1 MTRLGLAATVRP
13 SPNAGSGR
21 SARAI
26 DTTTLVI
33 LELAGFAALLLWGVH
48 MVQTGV
54 QRTFGPKLRHFLAG
68 ALRNRIRAFG
78 AGAAVTVALQSSTAT
93 ALMLTAFSAGGLVEL
108 APALAVMLGA
118 NVGSTL
124 VVQALSFDVAILAPI
139 LVLAGV
145 VLFRRGRE
153 AAHDFGRV
161 LIGLGLVLTALHQFL
176 QLLEPLLAQ
185 PGVSETLRTLGAYTP
200 LMIAAAALLTWAAH
214 SSVVTVLL
222 AMSLAAKDV
231 VGIETGVALV
241 LGANLGSAI
250 NPMLEGDVGS
260 NPANRRLPLG
270 NLLNRLAGLVVV
282 LAAFS
287 YVAPYVARLGPDPG
301 RALANFHTLFN
312 LALAL
317 AFLPWLRPYAALIR
331 RLLPSPAAEARPGA
345 PIYLDPAARETPSVA
360 LALATREALRMADTV
375 EGMLKGLRDALQ
387 SDKREP
393 ITTTRQLDDV
403 LDGLNSAIK
412 GYVLAI
418 PAARQ
423 GPADGERQTEVLTFA
438 TNLEHA
444 GDLISND
451 LLSVAQRRQA
461 RGVSFSAEG
470 EAELVRLL
478 DRLIGNV
485 RLAASLFVNR
495 DPATARALVA
505 EKDAFREIETEAV
518 AAHFERLRAG
528 NANTVE
534 TSSLHLDAL
543 RDLKRINSHL
553 VEASAYPILRTGGEL
568 LPSRLRTAE

>member
-1 MTRLGLAATVRP
+1 MF
-13 SPNAGSGR
+13 
-21 SARAI
+21 
-26 DTTTLVI
+26 
-33 LELAGFAALLLWGVH
+33 ELAGFAALLMWGVH

-68 ALRNRIRAFG
+68 ALRNRLRAFG

-93 ALMLTAFSAGGLVEL
+93 ALMLTAFTAGGLVEL

-118 NVGSTL
+118 NVGSSL

-145 VLFRRGRE
+145 VLWRRGRD
-153 AAHDFGRV
+153 AWHDFGRV

-176 QLLEPLLAQ
+176 QLLEPLVAQ
-185 PGVSETLRTLGAYTP
+185 PGAAEALRQAGQFIP
-200 LMIAAAALLTWAAH
+200 LVVAGAALLTWAAH

-222 AMSLAAKDV
+222 AMSLAAKGV

-250 NPMLEGDVGS
+250 NPLLEGDVGS

-270 NLLNRLAGLVVV
+270 NLVNRLAGLALV
-282 LAAFS
+282 LGFFA
-287 YVAPYVARLGPDPG
+287 YLAPLVARLGPDPG

-317 AFLPWLRPYAALIR
+317 AFLPWLKPYAELIR

-345 PIYLDPAARETPSVA
+345 PIYLDPAARETPQVA
-360 LALATREALRMADTV
+360 LALATREGLRMADTV
-375 EGMLKGLRDALQ
+375 EGMLKGLREALQ
-387 SDKREP
+387 SDSREP

-412 GYVLAI
+412 GYVLGLPHERLS
-418 PAARQ
+418 PAEL
-423 GPADGERQTEVLTFA
+423 ERQMEVLTFA

-461 RGVSFSAEG
+461 RGVAFSEEG
-470 EAELVRLL
+470 EAELVRLV
-478 DRLIGNV
+478 DRLIGNA
-485 RLAASLFVNR
+485 RLAGSLFMNR
-495 DPATARALVA
+495 DPATARSLMS
-505 EKDAFREIETEAV
+505 EKEAFREIETEAV
-518 AAHFERLRAG
+518 AAHFERLRSG
-528 NANTVE
+528 NPKTVE

-568 LPSRLRTAE
+568 LPSRLKSVK

>member
-1 MTRLGLAATVRP
+1 MASTE
-13 SPNAGSGR
+13 SPNARSGG

-26 DTTTLVI
+26 DTTIVI

-78 AGAAVTVALQSSTAT
+78 AGVAVTVALQSSTAT

-145 VLFRRGRE
+145 VLFRRARE

-176 QLLEPLLAQ
+176 QLLDPLLAQ
-185 PGVSETLRTLGAYTP
+185 PGVSETLRTLSAYTP
-200 LMIAAAALLTWAAH
+200 LMVAGAALLTWAAH

-231 VGIETGVALV
+231 VGIETGMALV

-260 NPANRRLPLG
+260 SPANRRLPLG
-270 NLLNRLAGLVVV
+270 NLLNRLAGLVLV

-287 YVAPYVARLGPDPG
+287 YMAPYVARLGPDPG

-317 AFLPWLRPYAALIR
+317 AFMPWLKPYAGMIR
-331 RLLPSPAAEARPGA
+331 RLLPSPAAEAKPGA
-345 PIYLDPAARETPSVA
+345 PIYLDPAARATPSVA

-387 SDKREP
+387 SEKREP

-418 PAARQ
+418 PAERQ
-423 GPADGERQTEVLTFA
+423 GPADQERQMEVLTFA

-444 GDLISND
+444 GDLIAND

-505 EKDAFREIETEAV
+505 EKDAFREIETDAV

-568 LPSRLRTAE
+568 LPSRLKTVS

>member
-1 MTRLGLAATVRP
+1 M
-13 SPNAGSGR
+13 
-21 SARAI
+21 
-26 DTTTLVI
+26 
-33 LELAGFAALLLWGVH
+33 WGVH

-68 ALRNRIRAFG
+68 ALRNRLRAFG

-93 ALMLTAFSAGGLVEL
+93 ALMLTAFTAGGLVEL

-118 NVGSTL
+118 NVGSSL

-145 VLFRRGRE
+145 TLWRRGRE
-153 AAHDFGRV
+153 AWHDFGRV

-176 QLLEPLLAQ
+176 QLLEPLVAQ
-185 PGVSETLRTLGAYTP
+185 PGVAEVLRTLGHYIP
-200 LMIAAAALLTWAAH
+200 LVIVAAALLTWAAH

-222 AMSLAAKDV
+222 AMSLAAKGV
-231 VGIETGVALV
+231 VGIETGVALI

-270 NLLNRLAGLVVV
+270 NLVNRLAGLALV
-282 LAAFS
+282 LGLFA
-287 YVAPYVARLGPDPG
+287 YVAPLVARLGPDPG

-317 AFLPWLRPYAALIR
+317 AFLPWLKPYAEMIR

-345 PIYLDPAARETPSVA
+345 PIYLDPAARETPAVA
-360 LALATREALRMADTV
+360 LALATREGLRMADTI
-375 EGMLKGLRDALQ
+375 EGMLKGLREALQ
-387 SDKREP
+387 SDSREP

-412 GYVLAI
+412 GFVLSL
-418 PAARQ
+418 PHERLS
-423 GPADGERQTEVLTFA
+423 PADLERQMEVLTFA

-461 RGVSFSAEG
+461 RGVAFSEEG
-470 EAELVRLL
+470 EAELVRLV
-478 DRLIGNV
+478 DRLIGNA
-485 RLAASLFVNR
+485 RLAGSLFVNR

-518 AAHFERLRAG
+518 AAHFARLRSG
-528 NANTVE
+528 NARTVE

-568 LPSRLRTAE
+568 LPSRLKSVK

>member
-1 MTRLGLAATVRP
+1 M
-13 SPNAGSGR
+13 
-21 SARAI
+21 
-26 DTTTLVI
+26 
-33 LELAGFAALLLWGVH
+33 WGVH

-68 ALRNRIRAFG
+68 ALRNRLRAFG

-93 ALMLTAFSAGGLVEL
+93 ALMLTAFTAGGLVEL

-118 NVGSTL
+118 NVGSSL

-145 VLFRRGRE
+145 VLWRRGRD
-153 AAHDFGRV
+153 AWHDFGRV

-176 QLLEPLLAQ
+176 QLLEPLVAQ
-185 PGVSETLRTLGAYTP
+185 PGAAEALRQAGQFIP
-200 LMIAAAALLTWAAH
+200 LVVAGAALLTWAAH

-222 AMSLAAKDV
+222 AMSLAAKGV

-250 NPMLEGDVGS
+250 NPLLEGDVGS

-270 NLLNRLAGLVVV
+270 NLVNRLAGLALV
-282 LAAFS
+282 LGFFA
-287 YVAPYVARLGPDPG
+287 YLAPLVARLGPDPG

-317 AFLPWLRPYAALIR
+317 AFLPWLKPYAELIR

-345 PIYLDPAARETPSVA
+345 PIYLDPAARETPQVA
-360 LALATREALRMADTV
+360 LALATREGLRMADTV
-375 EGMLKGLRDALQ
+375 EGMLKGLREALQ
-387 SDKREP
+387 SDSREP

-412 GYVLAI
+412 GYVLGLPHERLS
-418 PAARQ
+418 PAEL
-423 GPADGERQTEVLTFA
+423 ERQMEVLTFA

-461 RGVSFSAEG
+461 RGVAFSEEG
-470 EAELVRLL
+470 EAELVRLV
-478 DRLIGNV
+478 DRLIGNA
-485 RLAASLFVNR
+485 RLAGSLFMNR
-495 DPATARALVA
+495 DPATARSLMS
-505 EKDAFREIETEAV
+505 EKEAFREIETEAV
-518 AAHFERLRAG
+518 AAHFERLRSG
-528 NANTVE
+528 NPKTVE

-568 LPSRLRTAE
+568 LPSRLKSVK

>member
-1 MTRLGLAATVRP
+1 
-13 SPNAGSGR
+13 
-21 SARAI
+21 
-26 DTTTLVI
+26 
-33 LELAGFAALLLWGVH
+33 

-78 AGAAVTVALQSSTAT
+78 AGVGVTVALQSSTAT

-124 VVQALSFDVAILAPI
+124 VVQALSFDIAILAPI

-200 LMIAAAALLTWAAH
+200 LMVVAAAILTWAAH

-231 VGIETGVALV
+231 VGIETGMALV

-270 NLLNRLAGLVVV
+270 NLLNRLAGLVLV

-287 YVAPYVARLGPDPG
+287 YVSPYVARLGPEPG

-317 AFLPWLRPYAALIR
+317 AFLPWLKPYAELIR
-331 RLLPSPAAEARPGA
+331 RLLPSPAAEAKPGA
-345 PIYLDPAARETPSVA
+345 PIYLDPAARETPPVA

-387 SDKREP
+387 SEKREP

-418 PAARQ
+418 PAERQ
-423 GPADGERQTEVLTFA
+423 GPADRERQMEVLTFA

-495 DPATARALVA
+495 DPVTARALVG

-528 NANTVE
+528 NPNTVE

-568 LPSRLRTAE
+568 LPSRLKSVS

>member
-1 MTRLGLAATVRP
+1 M
-13 SPNAGSGR
+13 
-21 SARAI
+21 
-26 DTTTLVI
+26 DTTLVI
-33 LELAGFAALLLWGVH
+33 FELAGFAALLMWGVH

-68 ALRNRIRAFG
+68 ALRNRLRAFG

-93 ALMLTAFSAGGLVEL
+93 ALMLTAFTAGGLVEL

-118 NVGSTL
+118 NVGSSL

-145 VLFRRGRE
+145 VLWRRGRD
-153 AAHDFGRV
+153 AWHDFGRV

-176 QLLEPLLAQ
+176 QLLEPLVAQ
-185 PGVSETLRTLGAYTP
+185 PGAAEALRQAGQFIP
-200 LMIAAAALLTWAAH
+200 LVVAGAALLTWAAH

-222 AMSLAAKDV
+222 AMSLAAKGV

-250 NPMLEGDVGS
+250 NPLLEGDVGS

-270 NLLNRLAGLVVV
+270 NLVNRLAGLALV
-282 LAAFS
+282 LGFFA
-287 YVAPYVARLGPDPG
+287 YLAPLVARLGPDPG

-317 AFLPWLRPYAALIR
+317 AFLPWLKPYAELIR

-345 PIYLDPAARETPSVA
+345 PIYLDPAARETPQVA
-360 LALATREALRMADTV
+360 LALATREGLRMADTV
-375 EGMLKGLRDALQ
+375 EGMLKGLREALQ
-387 SDKREP
+387 SDSREP

-412 GYVLAI
+412 GYVLGLPHERLS
-418 PAARQ
+418 PAEL
-423 GPADGERQTEVLTFA
+423 ERQMEVLTFA

-461 RGVSFSAEG
+461 RGVAFSEEG
-470 EAELVRLL
+470 EAELVRLV
-478 DRLIGNV
+478 DRLIGNA
-485 RLAASLFVNR
+485 RLAGSLFMNR
-495 DPATARALVA
+495 DPATARSLMS
-505 EKDAFREIETEAV
+505 EKEAFREIETEAV
-518 AAHFERLRAG
+518 AAHFERLRSG
-528 NANTVE
+528 NPKTVE

-568 LPSRLRTAE
+568 LPSRLKSVK